1 MYFAQIKNPYDKYP
15 EPCGV
20 EKLTDTS
27 CEPAIIEPIPGSE
40 RFSIVAGKYMYLN
53 GYEILIT
60 APNEGLLYLP
70 LIKSRVP
77 VEWDNLTV
85 YKNDEEDYGCVTEG
99 EARMQGSVTGAIGR
113 DLHRQVMALLTQGP
127 GSFSGKFGEAL
138 EKVQEK
144 ANQIKGGDNSQE
156 TLKDLAAAIKSVE
169 DGIEKYNTSLT
180 NQLNDPNFEYYGSS
194 FISETI
200 SQLNGIKDKLTTVS
214 ECIDTE
220 TGVSSSKKSDFSGM
234 HRMVIL
240 QNCFVADT
248 LINQAGTQIP
258 ALIDNVKNTLEI
270 IPPGTKLL
278 SWEEGVR
285 FQVGTVIT
293 QAALNETAA
302 NCATSPAKKESK
314 NYEICNLTN
323 GAIKAVYIP
332 KSGQGDKHWAFQL
345 DHPSVSGWV
354 KEYVPGVATTNRYAV
369 CLKTEV
375 LTDGTCE
382 YKEYDLEKGQYVGVL
397 AADHMARMYA
407 FLFEMI
413 ATGGTAPTVGVAAIE
428 SILMIAGEVCQTINF
443 TEGND
448 MVLLLNAVNVA
459 YQVRHGRAMSQ
470 AERQALEGALNSTD
484 DGISFFKKYK
494 EKGKAF
500 FDELAGKIRRQ
511 GSILSG
517 LQAKFAGK
525 QNVLNWINELPPNSP
540 VLNSLDELPSDA
552 NILSNFANDLDVLKT
567 FFEGNASGIKA
578 WEKLLHTNISQAI
591 RTNVNYLSAVS
602 KQVENYPNVLFK
614 FERVLLNIPS
624 NQLDNFFNKLDNPKS
639 IDHVRSL
646 AGDFENIPGINVS
659 NYVPNGM
666 ANVEIPPP
674 ATWADPYL
682 HLPGNAATTFTSVVA
697 KTLSPGQKI
706 YRVLDQTQNP
716 AGGYW
721 TYSLPTNKAQ
731 LYGGTAVRPEWNAA
745 THYVEYTIPSSGLK
759 VWDGPA
765 ARQAILNDVNQAHL
779 PGGSTQIY
787 IPDMIRQDGSF
798 SNLQL
803 IPLSL

>member
-1 MYFAQIKNPYDKYP
+1 MTPILNIM
-15 EPCGV
+15 GV
-20 EKLTDTS
+20 
-27 CEPAIIEPIPGSE
+27 
-40 RFSIVAGKYMYLN
+40 
-53 GYEILIT
+53 
-60 APNEGLLYLP
+60 
-70 LIKSRVP
+70 
-77 VEWDNLTV
+77 
-85 YKNDEEDYGCVTEG
+85 
-99 EARMQGSVTGAIGR
+99 
-113 DLHRQVMALLTQGP
+113 
-127 GSFSGKFGEAL
+127 
-138 EKVQEK
+138 
-144 ANQIKGGDNSQE
+144 
-156 TLKDLAAAIKSVE
+156 
-169 DGIEKYNTSLT
+169 
-180 NQLNDPNFEYYGSS
+180 
-194 FISETI
+194 SETI

-220 TGVSSSKKSDFSGM
+220 TGVSSSKKSDFSGT

-258 ALIDNVKNTLEI
+258 ALIDNVKNTLET

-375 LTDGTCE
+375 LADGTCE

-448 MVLLLNAVNVA
+448 MVLLLNAVNAA
-459 YQVRHGRAMSQ
+459 YQIRHGRAMSL

-500 FDELAGKIRRQ
+500 FDELAGKIRGIGFMIRVYKNVSYEDFIKTFSANDEQ
-511 GSILSG
+511 YKKAFQLWGEDKWDELYQYFKTNNLNYDTRIDDVWPPFDGFRSITKAETGNQLVGKIFDRFQGVGRSELGGRFASPVYGDEGVGNLHFTYDSRALGDAIEEGSIYI
-517 LQAKFAGK
+517 KFKFKNNLPPDLKFDYGDVQPWFGK
-525 QNVLNWINELPPNSP
+525 QGLGDQVKSSRLFSELN
-540 VLNSLDELPSDA
+540 DEGY
-552 NILSNFANDLDVLKT
+552 IEIV
-567 FFEGNASGIKA
+567 
-578 WEKLLHTNISQAI
+578 EKLEY
-591 RTNVNYLSAVS
+591 R
-602 KQVENYPNVLFK
+602 
-614 FERVLLNIPS
+614 
-624 NQLDNFFNKLDNPKS
+624 
-639 IDHVRSL
+639 
-646 AGDFENIPGINVS
+646 
-659 NYVPNGM
+659 NGK
-666 ANVEIPPP
+666 
-674 ATWADPYL
+674 W
-682 HLPGNAATTFTSVVA
+682 
-697 KTLSPGQKI
+697 Q
-706 YRVLDQTQNP
+706 
-716 AGGYW
+716 
-721 TYSLPTNKAQ
+721 
-731 LYGGTAVRPEWNAA
+731 
-745 THYVEYTIPSSGLK
+745 
-759 VWDGPA
+759 
-765 ARQAILNDVNQAHL
+765 
-779 PGGSTQIY
+779 
-787 IPDMIRQDGSF
+787 
-798 SNLQL
+798 
-803 IPLSL
+803 